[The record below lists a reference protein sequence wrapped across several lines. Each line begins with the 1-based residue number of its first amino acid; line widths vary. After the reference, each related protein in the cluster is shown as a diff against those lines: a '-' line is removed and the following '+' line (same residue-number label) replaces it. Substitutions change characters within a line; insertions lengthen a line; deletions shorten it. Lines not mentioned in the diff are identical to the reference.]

1 MTSDMK
7 PTKHIEYLTKR
18 ALKRMWTIRR
28 LKGAG
33 CCNEDLIMMYESII
47 RSVLE
52 TACPVFHPQLNIENT
67 TDLERIQ
74 KIFCKIVLAEK
85 YEDYN
90 EACTLL
96 NLETLSNRREA
107 LCLNFGWKCVQS
119 QKHRG
124 MFPKNE
130 TVNNNQRNPSVF
142 SVPFA
147 HTDRYAKTSIPYIA
161 NLLNKDAAKCK
172 NTSK

>member
-1 MTSDMK
+1 MK

-28 LKGAG
+28 LKSAG
-33 CCNEDLIMMYESII
+33 CCNEDLKMMYESII

-52 TACPVFHPQLNIENT
+52 TACPVFHPQLNGENT

-119 QKHRG
+119 HKHRG
-124 MFPKNE
+124 MFPK
-130 TVNNNQRNPSVF
+130 TKQ
-142 SVPFA
+142 
-147 HTDRYAKTSIPYIA
+147 
-161 NLLNKDAAKCK
+161 
-172 NTSK
+172 